1 MQTLKYFGVVLTAG
15 LIGAGVALLLAP
27 SSGEETRRRLSRNM
41 EEEKRRML
49 KKINRE
55 KVNLMKRGKK
65 AVDGVTEFVSDEFEA
80 AQKKISKVV
89 PL

>member
-1 MQTLKYFGVVLTAG
+1 MHTLKTLGVVLAAG
-15 LIGAGVALLLAP
+15 LIGAAVALLLAP
-27 SSGEETRRRLSRNM
+27 TSGEETRRRLSRGVDD
-41 EEEKRRML
+41 EKRRMM

-55 KVNLMKRGKK
+55 RANLVKRGRR
-65 AVDGVTEFVSDEFEA
+65 AIEEVTDIVTDELEA

>member
-15 LIGAGVALLLAP
+15 LVGAGVALLLAP
-27 SSGEETRRRLSRNM
+27 ASGEETRRRLSRGLDD
-41 EEEKRRML
+41 EKRRMI

-55 KVNLMKRGKK
+55 KEDMLKRGRR
-65 AVDGVTEFVSDEFEA
+65 AMDEVTGFVSEELEA
-80 AQKKISKVV
+80 AQKKIAKVV